1 MSRRLSRASCASRRR
16 ALELFFGTYIVSP
29 PSATTMVASA
39 LPHRPP
45 PAVAYGGAG
54 TTPDGGTQTLI
65 LVRCRTVFGNHSKRL
80 IDSSEEIRS
89 PLLPCRF
96 ASVHRW
102 AFRARALDSAPVGRS
117 SAVELTSPGSHRRRK
132 GRCPCDTARRAATR
146 G

>member
-45 PAVAYGGAG
+45 PAVAYGRAG
-54 TTPDGGTQTLI
+54 TTRYGGTQSLI
-65 LVRCRTVFGNHSKRL
+65 VVRCRTVFGNHSERL
-80 IDSSEEIRS
+80 IDSSEGIRS
-89 PLLPCRF
+89 PPLPCPF

-102 AFRARALDSAPVGRS
+102 AFRLRRS
-117 SAVELTSPGSHRRRK
+117 LAVHRQR
-132 GRCPCDTARRAATR
+132 GLPAA
-146 G
+146 